1 MPLATPLPCP
11 SLQPY
16 LPSWLEL
23 GFCHP
28 HQHRGCT
35 ACQAPPIPAWGLQSP
50 FCFLLSLSPRRPWTG
65 LSVPP
70 FSHSSS
76 HRVLWKVWKVLL
88 PLHCGGQRLREGK
101 LCVQGYTAV
110 TAGPPLKPCSKPRAL
125 SHAGQLDLF
134 LELNLGKKHCHLVS
148 KPIRSK
154 EGLCQLQRGTRL

>member
-1 MPLATPLPCP
+1 MVLATPPPCP

-28 HQHRGCT
+28 YQHSGCI
-35 ACQAPPIPAWGLQSP
+35 ACQAPSIPAWGLQCP
-50 FCFLLSLSPRRPWTG
+50 FCFLLSPSLRRTWTG
-65 LSVPP
+65 QSVLP

-88 PLHCGGQRLREGK
+88 PLHYGGQRLREGQ

-125 SHAGQLDLF
+125 SHARQLDLL
-134 LELNLGKKHCHLVS
+134 LELSLGKKHCHLVS

-154 EGLCQLQRGTRL
+154 EGVCQLQRGARL